1 MKILVAVD
9 GSKPALEA
17 VDWLVAHA
25 DWYRRPPAVELVTVH
40 HPVSNLTRTALRIK
54 KGEMTRWYREQGEA
68 NLAQAKKKLHRAKL
82 HFRSHVLIGP
92 AAHTLVRHAAKSKCD
107 LIVLG
112 ASGMGAA
119 GNLLAASVAAK
130 VLDLATIPVLVAR

>member
-9 GSKPALEA
+9 GSKPSLEA

-25 DWYRRPPAVELVTVH
+25 GWYRKPPAVELVTVH
-40 HPVSNLTRTALRIK
+40 HPVSSLTRTALRIK
-54 KGEMTRWYREQGEA
+54 QGEMTRWYREQGEA
-68 NLAQAKKKLHRAKL
+68 NLAQAKKKLHKAKL

-92 AAHTLVRHAAKSKCD
+92 AAQTLVRHAAKSKCD
-107 LIVLG
+107 LIVIG
-112 ASGMGAA
+112 SSGMGAA

-130 VLDLATIPVLVAR
+130 VLDLATLPVLVAR

>member
-9 GSKPALEA
+9 GSKPSLEA

-25 DWYRRPPAVELVTVH
+25 GWYRKPPAVELVTVH
-40 HPVSNLTRTALRIK
+40 HPVSSLTRTALRIK
-54 KGEMTRWYREQGEA
+54 QGEMTRWYREQGKA
-68 NLAQAKKKLHRAKL
+68 NLAQAKKKLHKAKL

-92 AAHTLVRHAAKSKCD
+92 AAQTLVRHAAKSKCD
-107 LIVLG
+107 LIVIG
-112 ASGMGAA
+112 SSGMGAA

-130 VLDLATIPVLVAR
+130 VLDLATLPVLVAR

>member
-25 DWYRRPPAVELVTVH
+25 DWYRKPPAVELITVH
-40 HPVSNLTRTALRIK
+40 HPVSNLMRTALRIK

-68 NLAQAKKKLHRAKL
+68 NLGQAKKKLHRAKL
-82 HFRSHVLIGP
+82 HFRSHVLVGP
-92 AAHTLVRHAAKSKCD
+92 AAQTIVRHAAKSKCD

-112 ASGMGAA
+112 SSGMGAA

-130 VLDLATIPVLVAR
+130 VLDLATVPVLVAR